1 MTLKINYDD
10 LTQAMETRDPL
21 GVHRSYFDTQ
31 TGDVLLI
38 GDWVE
43 GQARMAGDPDELDIP
58 DMRLA
63 WYLLWND
70 GEIEAAWPEV
80 EAADREQ
87 QAEAYLKRF
96 LLIPTTPSYKGYQD
110 MVDFVDTVPHAHLRD
125 QLDVA
130 LDGKGAFRR
139 FKNVL
144 LRYPH
149 ERERWFAF
157 SDQRQR
163 ERADAWLREQGVK
176 N

>member
-1 MTLKINYDD
+1 MNI
-10 LTQAMETRDPL
+10 
-21 GVHRSYFDTQ
+21 Q
-31 TGDVLLI
+31 TI
-38 GDWVE
+38 S
-43 GQARMAGDPDELDIP
+43 
-58 DMRLA
+58 
-63 WYLLWND
+63 
-70 GEIEAAWPEV
+70 
-80 EAADREQ
+80 
-87 QAEAYLKRF
+87 LKRF

-110 MVDFVDTVPHAHLRD
+110 MVDFVDTVPHAHLRA